1 MANLPDPVTRK
12 EQYLSVMAEN
22 TAQYPEEPITREEMY
37 LDYLC
42 KNGTGGTV
50 TPEQIQAAVDQY
62 LEENPVSGMTEE
74 QIEQLNQA
82 TEDILTKVDKD
93 QGTEN
98 AGKVLGIGSDGMVTP
113 VDGNIQSQTTQTDHG
128 TADTTFTLPPN
139 QYHTWGEV
147 AALTLT
153 LATETTGV
161 VNEYHFAFDSGD
173 TATTLSLP
181 EGIQTDIVVE
191 PSTHY
196 ECSIIDNYMTFRDW
210 PVEVS
215 A

>member
-22 TAQYPEEPITREEMY
+22 STQYPEEPITREEMY

-42 KNGTGGTV
+42 KNGTGGGSGGTTNYNDLTNKPTINGV
-50 TPEQIQAAVDQY
+50 T
-62 LEENPVSGMTEE
+62 LEGNKTSAD
-74 QIEQLNQA
+74 L
-82 TEDILTKVDKD
+82 
-93 QGTEN
+93 
-98 AGKVLGIGSDGMVTP
+98 
-113 VDGNIQSQTTQTDHG
+113 NIQSQTTQTDHG

-147 AALTLT
+147 ASLTLT
-153 LATETTGV
+153 LGAATSGV
-161 VNEYHFAFDSGD
+161 VNGYWFSFDSGD

-181 EGIQTDIVVE
+181 ETVQTDIVVE
-191 PSTHY
+191 PNTHY
-196 ECSIIDNYMTFRDW
+196 ECMIVNNYMTFYDW
-210 PVEVS
+210 GVT